1 MNKKTIMSIIAV
13 LVIFVIIIIISLILL
28 NLENGEN
35 EKPSNEKEIIQTE
48 QISQVKD
55 NNLFF
60 TIENCL
66 AKYKYILNLNY
77 EEQFD
82 DLNMPTLAY
91 EYGIQTEE
99 QKKQAVINTLDKQYL
114 EENNININNIYD
126 FLDESTEEIEVE
138 AIKINNILDNNS
150 KIKIYTIYAKIKYL
164 EQNKETFEFNIIKV
178 DESQE
183 AFSVYPL
190 KDGEYENLDDIKI
203 NNNIEK
209 IDKNNNNVYINMEY
223 SDGQIATKYF
233 QEYKQL
239 MLTNIQEAY
248 EKLNNEYKQKRF
260 GNINKFES
268 FVKDNLEK
276 IEYMQIYQF
285 SVQEQEGYKKYI
297 CKDFNEDYY
306 IINEIA
312 PREYNIILDTYTIDL
327 PEFTNAYNSANE
339 IKKVGYN
346 IERIKEAMNWKD
358 YEYVYNKLDETYRN
372 TNFGNIENFK
382 QFINTKF
389 YNRSNIE
396 FISASNEGNVYIY
409 NVSII
414 DAENESNSNQ
424 INILMKLG
432 EGTDYI
438 LSFGV

>member
-285 SVQEQEGYKKYI
+285 SVQEQEGYKKYRSLVLKQI
-297 CKDFNEDYY
+297 S
-306 IINEIA
+306 
-312 PREYNIILDTYTIDL
+312 
-327 PEFTNAYNSANE
+327 AYNPDIIVACFTGIYERLKPIVEDIYLHFSGQKFHYSFPNVCSEGADVAVAMDND
-339 IKKVGYN
+339 KMLLWAYHPSYTHVTDKGYF
-346 IERIKEAMNWKD
+346 
-358 YEYVYNKLDETYRN
+358 ETIVK
-372 TNFGNIENFK
+372 G
-382 QFINTKF
+382 
-389 YNRSNIE
+389 
-396 FISASNEGNVYIY
+396 ASFLQ
-409 NVSII
+409 SI
-414 DAENESNSNQ
+414 
-424 INILMKLG
+424 
-432 EGTDYI
+432 
-438 LSFGV
+438 